1 MTQQEFTQRT
11 MVEVSNNEFWAINE
25 VYNNSDLNKDE
36 FCKMWCKMNKS
47 RVELAKMELKRRQKH
62 NLYKHILTK
71 WYDGWKARADFQ
83 DNYYTLIVY
92 TKLPTAFVPALSHFD
107 IRIGN
112 AETVSDVHY
121 KVGKA
126 LGFIA

>member
-83 DNYYTLIVY
+83 DNYYTLIAY

>member
-1 MTQQEFTQRT
+1 MTQQEFFNRT
-11 MVEVSNNEFWAINE
+11 NVKVNEDEFWAINAMYNYCE
-25 VYNNSDLNKDE
+25 VGKDE
-36 FCKMWCKMNKS
+36 FCKMWCKMNPA
-47 RVELAKMELKRRQKH
+47 RVQAAKRNIKEQQKDEKCR
-62 NLYKHILTK
+62 NILTK
-71 WYDGWKARADFQ
+71 WYDGWKAREDFQ

-92 TKLPTAFVPALSHFD
+92 TKLPTDFVPALSHFD

-126 LGFIA
+126 LGFIE

>member
-1 MTQQEFTQRT
+1 

-83 DNYYTLIVY
+83 DNYYTLVVY